1 MKKKVIGMLI
11 IILIIMIGTS
21 VQAVDNTF
29 KASVSPTSKVL
40 KPGEE
45 IEITISV
52 SDINMGTNGINTLEG
67 TIEYDKNIFE
77 TVVSNNIKSL
87 NNWTT
92 TFNDENSTLNGK
104 FLAVNL
110 ASGIK
115 EDMNIFS
122 VKFKVKSNATSGTT
136 QIKFKDITSNN
147 SIDLINVGTKTVD
160 ITIESNKIPAGNNN
174 TNSNTNKT
182 NSIKAYTDSQS
193 KTSLPKTGVS
203 KTMIFMIG
211 VILVY
216 IIVLGIKN
224 IKMRDIK

>member
-1 MKKKVIGMLI
+1 MKKKIIGMLI

-29 KASVSPTSKVL
+29 KASVNPTSKVL
-40 KPGEE
+40 KSGEE

-52 SDINMGTNGINTLEG
+52 SDINMGDNGINTLEG

-77 TVVSNNIKSL
+77 TVTSNNIKSL

-122 VKFKVKSNATSGTT
+122 VKLKVKSNATNGTT

-147 SIDLINVGTKTVD
+147 SIDLINVGTKAVD
-160 ITIESNKIPAGNNN
+160 ITIKSNQTVAGNNN
-174 TNSNTNKT
+174 TNNSNKT
-182 NSIKAYTDSQS
+182 NSIKAYKDSQS

-203 KTMIFMIG
+203 KTIIFIIG
-211 VILVY
+211 ACLVY
-216 IIVLGIKN
+216 ITILGIKN